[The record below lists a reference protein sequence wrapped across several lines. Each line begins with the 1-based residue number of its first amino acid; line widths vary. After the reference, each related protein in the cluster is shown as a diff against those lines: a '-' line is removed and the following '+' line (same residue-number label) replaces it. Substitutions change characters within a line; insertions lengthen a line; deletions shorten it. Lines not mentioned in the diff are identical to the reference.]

1 MQLLL
6 KSIAL
11 TCLAIFAMPAWSE
24 VCDVDTDQDI
34 DRLDISLILAAR
46 NQPAN
51 EPEDSRDANG
61 DGVINVVDA
70 RVCVLQCTLAR
81 CAIVT
86 PAGGLNWDEGNWDEE
101 NWQ

>member
-1 MQLLL
+1 MQFILR
-6 KSIAL
+6 SIAL
-11 TCLAIFAMPAWSE
+11 ACLTILAHPAWSE
-24 VCDVDTDQDI
+24 VCGVDTDQDI
-34 DRLDISLILAAR
+34 DRLDIRLILAAR

-70 RVCVLQCTLAR
+70 RKCVLQCSLPR
-81 CAIVT
+81 CEIVT
-86 PAGGLNWDEGNWDEE
+86 PGLVWDMGNWDEE